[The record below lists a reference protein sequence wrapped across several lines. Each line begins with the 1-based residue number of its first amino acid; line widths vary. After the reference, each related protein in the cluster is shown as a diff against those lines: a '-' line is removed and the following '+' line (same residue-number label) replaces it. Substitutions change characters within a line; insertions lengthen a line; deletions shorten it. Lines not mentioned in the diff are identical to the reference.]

1 MDILSYMQD
10 NLLLLDG
17 GMGSLLYAR
26 GMSRTERSEQWA
38 LTHPEIVKEIHRS
51 YYDAGSNMVLS
62 DTFGANG
69 LFHSSDEL
77 REIVRSAVRLVRE
90 AAEESGAPQR
100 KFAALD
106 IGPCGKMIK
115 PLGDFHFDQAL
126 ELFAEVVR
134 YGAEAGADAVF
145 IETMYDLAETRA
157 ALRAARENCDLPVFV
172 SNTFGENGRLM
183 TGAAPEETVALAEK
197 YLSLTKLPV
206 IFKPNAGIPE
216 IVNGEAIYK
225 TTPAAFAEAA
235 ARAVG
240 MGVRCAGGCCGT
252 TPAHIA
258 ALAKAVR
265 G

>member
-1 MDILSYMQD
+1 
-10 NLLLLDG
+10 
-17 GMGSLLYAR
+17 
-26 GMSRTERSEQWA
+26 
-38 LTHPEIVKEIHRS
+38 
-51 YYDAGSNMVLS
+51 
-62 DTFGANG
+62 
-69 LFHSSDEL
+69 
-77 REIVRSAVRLVRE
+77 
-90 AAEESGAPQR
+90 
-100 KFAALD
+100 
-106 IGPCGKMIK
+106 
-115 PLGDFHFDQAL
+115 
-126 ELFAEVVR
+126 
-134 YGAEAGADAVF
+134 
-145 IETMYDLAETRA
+145 
-157 ALRAARENCDLPVFV
+157 
-172 SNTFGENGRLM
+172 M
-183 TGAAPEETVALAEK
+183 TGAAPEETVALAEELGAVAVGMNCSVGPEGMLALAEK